1 MKPILHRWHSLV
13 WLLAL
18 VLCLLLSACRSGN
31 REVAASLDR
40 IEQVVGQHPDSALA
54 ELVRLD
60 SLLDAG
66 AVRIEGDRQMARYAL
81 LKTQTHDKN
90 WIDDTNDSLILRAV
104 RYYDEHG
111 SKREQM
117 LAHFYHGAIF
127 RNAKDYGA
135 AFVAYRQAESLALD
149 IKDDFYL
156 TRIYGNLYTI
166 SNDTYGKDA
175 IMYAQKNLEYAR
187 KINDTREVFQ
197 AKADMARYY
206 STRLIYD
213 TAEFYFRQVL
223 DSLPASDPI
232 VQYCLTPYIE
242 QCISLGNTQYADSML
257 SLLTSITLPVNLLNK
272 ACVFQIKGM
281 SDSAELY
288 VLRAKPLIKTSEQ
301 RVFFYEKLSW
311 ISEMKDDMASTFFY
325 KQERIRAQNEIMTNI
340 FSKSVADFQ
349 RDYELQ
355 QEQYAIKKYN
365 AFRRKSGFIATFCF
379 LLTGILI
386 FCLIRRFNARNRIL
400 DEAIIRNV
408 EQSILLENQETT
420 IGELKLKIGTME
432 QDLQKNKSTF
442 VSEKLSVL
450 IKKRFSLTD
459 RLAIALFKTQGLKG
473 KERSVYETVDKEVKY
488 LLTSP
493 DSLLE
498 LDRVIDELYDKSMT
512 KAKMKE
518 MNLNDKE
525 IVLLRYMFLNLS
537 VDTLLFLLN
546 INDRLTIYK
555 RKDRLKIKLSQ
566 SECPYAENILSSLAA
581 ISKPKKSKSDNMSE
595 DV

>member
-1 MKPILHRWHSLV
+1 MKSTSLR
-13 WLLAL
+13 
-18 VLCLLLSACRSGN
+18 LLLPVILSLFVGLPFVSCKHGN
-31 REVAASLDR
+31 PVVDQSLDR
-40 IEQVVGQHPDSALA
+40 IESLVEEHRDSALL
-54 ELVRLD
+54 ELISLD
-60 SLLDAG
+60 SLITSGNVHL
-66 AVRIEGDRQMARYAL
+66 EGDAQHARYAL

-90 WIDDTNDSLILRAV
+90 FIDDTNDSLILHAV
-104 RYYDEHG
+104 RYYDDHG
-111 SKREQM
+111 SKRERM

-149 IKDDFYL
+149 LNDDYYL

-187 KINDTREVFQ
+187 KINDAREAFQ

-213 TAEFYFRQVL
+213 TAEILFRQVL

-242 QCISLGNTQYADSML
+242 QCISSGKIQLADSML
-257 SLLTSITLPVNLLNK
+257 SLLTSITLPINLLNK
-272 ACVFQIKGM
+272 ACVFQTKGM

-288 VLRAKPLIKTSEQ
+288 VRRAKPFINTSEQ

-311 ISEMKDDMASTFFY
+311 ISEMKDDIDSTFFY

-355 QEQYAIKKYN
+355 QKQFAENKYTS
-365 AFRRKSGFIATFCF
+365 FRRKSSLIATFCF
-379 LLTGILI
+379 LLTSILI
-386 FCLIRRFNARNRIL
+386 FYLIRRFKTRSRIL

-420 IGELKLKIGTME
+420 IGELKLKIGSME
-432 QDLQKNKSTF
+432 QNLQKDKSTF

-473 KERSVYETVDKEVKY
+473 KEQSIYETVDKEVKY
-488 LLTSP
+488 LLTNP

-498 LDRVIDELYDKSMT
+498 LDRIIDELYDKSMT
-512 KAKMKE
+512 KAKTKE

-525 IVLLRYMFLNLS
+525 IVLLRYMLLNLS

-566 SECPYAENILSSLAA
+566 SKCPYAVDILSSLAA
-581 ISKPKKSKSDNMSE
+581 ICKPKKNKSDNLSK